1 MSLHGSSNSVVVRRN
16 QDPRKIE
23 LHALVLS
30 ARGIESEVVAGE
42 NDFSLIVAESQAVE
56 ADQELSA
63 YENEN
68 RPSPPVDSRHRRFGS
83 SELVLIYWTVLLFF
97 FAAARRNAFD
107 VAWLELGSADSVRIK
122 AGEWW
127 RTATALCLHVSGG
140 HLLSNLLFGGV
151 FLLLLSQALGGGLA
165 ALSVVAA
172 GAGGNFLNALLR
184 PEPHD
189 SIGASTALFGAIGIL
204 AVLNMASRQSAARAG
219 LRAWL
224 PLAGGVMLL
233 AFLGFSGE
241 QTDILGH
248 VCGFAAGLCI
258 GALIAPVERAR
269 VQTFALQ
276 FAAALL
282 SALSITLAWIFA
294 VGKLA

>member
-1 MSLHGSSNSVVVRRN
+1 MSLHRGSDSVVVRRN
-16 QDPRKIE
+16 QDPREIE
-23 LHALVLS
+23 LHALVLR
-30 ARGIESEVVAGE
+30 ARGIESEIVAGE
-42 NDFSLIVAESQAVE
+42 NDFSLIVAENQAVE

-63 YENEN
+63 YDNEN
-68 RPSPPVDSRHRRFGS
+68 RPPAAVDLRPRRFGNT
-83 SELVLIYWTVLLFF
+83 ELVLIYWTVLLFF
-97 FAAARRNAFD
+97 FAATRRNAFD

-172 GAGGNFLNALLR
+172 GAGGNLFNALLR

-204 AVLNMASRQSAARAG
+204 AVLNMASRHSAARPG

-224 PLAGGVMLL
+224 PLAGGLMLL

-258 GALIAPVERAR
+258 GVLIAPVERAR
-269 VQTFALQ
+269 VQTFPFQ

-282 SALSITLAWIFA
+282 SALSIALAWIFA
-294 VGKLA
+294 IGKLA